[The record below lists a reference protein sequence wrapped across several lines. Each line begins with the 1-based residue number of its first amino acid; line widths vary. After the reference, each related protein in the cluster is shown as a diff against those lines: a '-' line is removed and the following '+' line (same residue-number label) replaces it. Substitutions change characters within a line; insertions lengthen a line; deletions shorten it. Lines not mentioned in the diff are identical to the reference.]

1 MGRIDIGANKTI
13 GQSVRLVEL
22 DPKTFN
28 AAEAMDKSIET
39 AKTKYPTG
47 EIMSTKMVVYD
58 YPEIGAMT
66 IVKDKIRGDEHRIF
80 VDAYTLDVIPDQPA
94 TKTEPGVWSMYEKV
108 VKNKIDEN
116 LKKWQNSDELVK
128 SIEQA
133 ATDKGVNINV
143 PVTEEN
149 IKKLRDNTTIASKT
163 VQKTIISPANFG
175 FAQKLLSVPV
185 YSQATTYYCV
195 PASAAMITTYYK
207 GSSPSQSSI
216 YQMMNGV
223 APHGVSAS
231 RALLYYK
238 SSNGLNK
245 PNSSSSFDVRY
256 LADIRNEIDNN
267 RPLQSNTATHA
278 RACVGYQYNGLLTSY
293 LRLNDPWPIGHS
305 YWEAFGSES
314 DRIYVK

>member
-58 YPEIGAMT
+58 YPEIGTMT

-133 ATDKGVNINV
+133 ATDKGVI
-143 PVTEEN
+143 
-149 IKKLRDNTTIASKT
+149 
-163 VQKTIISPANFG
+163 
-175 FAQKLLSVPV
+175 
-185 YSQATTYYCV
+185 
-195 PASAAMITTYYK
+195 
-207 GSSPSQSSI
+207 
-216 YQMMNGV
+216 
-223 APHGVSAS
+223 
-231 RALLYYK
+231 
-238 SSNGLNK
+238 
-245 PNSSSSFDVRY
+245 
-256 LADIRNEIDNN
+256 
-267 RPLQSNTATHA
+267 
-278 RACVGYQYNGLLTSY
+278 
-293 LRLNDPWPIGHS
+293 
-305 YWEAFGSES
+305 
-314 DRIYVK
+314 